1 MATNDDTLSV
11 NVRDLLDA
19 GLHFGHQTKRW
30 NPKMKRYIFD
40 KRNGIHIIDL
50 SKSMI
55 LLESAMNFLRD
66 IASEGQSILFVGTK
80 KQARDIIKE
89 TAENCGQHFI
99 TNRWL
104 GGTLTNSTTIRR
116 RIKYMR
122 NIEEILGDEEKIP
135 KSKKELSKMNREHSK
150 IQRNLGGIA
159 EMNKLPGALF
169 VIDINRESIAVAE
182 ANRLDI
188 PVIAIVDTNC
198 DPDPI
203 DFVIPGNDDAIRA
216 IQLICKVATEQIKLG
231 AAEYEKK
238 AAEIAKKKEEERKV
252 AEAARELKNK
262 EAEAEK
268 EKKKK
273 EVAKAKA
280 EKAKADKKI
289 KAEKEKAEKAKAKEI
304 KDEAPK
310 EETPKAEKEAEAKKE
325 VKTEEAP
332 KAKKVP
338 KAKKEV
344 KAEEPKAKKS
354 KIEAKEE
361 EAKTEETPKA
371 KKEVK
376 AKEPKAEEPKAEEPK
391 VEAKEEVKT
400 EEA

>member
-1 MATNDDTLSV
+1 MAINDDTLSV

-55 LLESAMNFLRD
+55 LLEQAMYFLRD
-66 IASEGQSILFVGTK
+66 IAAEGQSILFVGTK

-89 TAENCGQHFI
+89 TAESCGQHFI

-122 NIEEILGDEEKIP
+122 NIEEILDDEERIP
-135 KSKKELSKMNREHSK
+135 KSKKELSKMNREHTK
-150 IQRNLGGIA
+150 IKRNLGGIA
-159 EMNKLPGALF
+159 DMNKLPGALF
-169 VIDINRESIAVAE
+169 VVDINRESIAVKE

-216 IQLICKVATEQIKLG
+216 IQLICKVATEQIQKG

-238 AAEIAKKKEEERKV
+238 AAEIAKKKEEERKA
-252 AEAARELKNK
+252 AEAARELKTK
-262 EAEAEK
+262 EENAAK
-268 EKKKK
+268 ELKKK
-273 EVAKAKA
+273 EA

-289 KAEKEKAEKAKAKEI
+289 SAEKEKKVKA
-304 KDEAPK
+304 D
-310 EETPKAEKEAEAKKE
+310 EAKKE
-325 VKTEEAP
+325 KSP
-332 KAKKVP
+332 KAETAKKVVEAKEEA
-338 KAKKEV
+338 KAEEV
-344 KAEEPKAKKS
+344 KAEETKVEETKV
-354 KIEAKEE
+354 E
-361 EAKTEETPKA
+361 EAK
-371 KKEVK
+371 
-376 AKEPKAEEPKAEEPK
+376 
-391 VEAKEEVKT
+391 KEEV
-400 EEA
+400 

>member
-1 MATNDDTLSV
+1 MATNDDTLNV

-55 LLESAMNFLRD
+55 LLEVAMDFLRD
-66 IASEGQSILFVGTK
+66 IASEGESILFVGTK

-122 NIEEILGDEEKIP
+122 NIEEILGDEERIP
-135 KSKKELSKMNREHSK
+135 KSKKELSKMNREHTK
-150 IQRNLGGIA
+150 IKRNLGGIA

-231 AAEYEKK
+231 TAEYEKK
-238 AAEIAKKKEEERKV
+238 AAEIAKKKEAERV
-252 AEAARELKNK
+252 AAEAAREIKAK
-262 EAEAEK
+262 EEAAAK

-273 EVAKAKA
+273 EAAAAKA
-280 EKAKADKKI
+280 EKAKA
-289 KAEKEKAEKAKAKEI
+289 
-304 KDEAPK
+304 
-310 EETPKAEKEAEAKKE
+310 KAEKEAKADKKVKADKE
-325 VKTEEAP
+325 TKTEEAP
-332 KAKKVP
+332 KAKKEEAP
-338 KAKKEV
+338 K
-344 KAEEPKAKKS
+344 
-354 KIEAKEE
+354 
-361 EAKTEETPKA
+361 AKTEEA
-371 KKEVK
+371 
-376 AKEPKAEEPKAEEPK
+376 PK
-391 VEAKEEVKT
+391 VEEKSEEEVKT